1 MKEVFFAVAVILT
14 MFAVQ
19 ACNESSDS
27 GSIAGGFIDVPHT
40 GQTASYAEG
49 DDGEIQAGL
58 RAPENRFTDNGNATV
73 SDNWTGLVWTQDAG
87 CVDPAPWEE
96 TLEGARNVA
105 DGQCGLTDGSEPG
118 DWRIANIRELQ
129 LLVDFGT
136 SEPALTNGHPF
147 LGIGTDTLLWSSTS
161 YDGDPNFAYA
171 LDLNTGEVV
180 LLNKSEKAGC
190 MVICEDCEFFEF

>member
-1 MKEVFFAVAVILT
+1 MKEVFLTVAMVLT
-14 MFAVQ
+14 VLAVQ
-19 ACNESSDS
+19 ACNDHSDS
-27 GSIAGGFIDVPHT
+27 GSVGNTLIDVPHT
-40 GQTASYAEG
+40 GQTISYAEG

-58 RAPENRFTDNGNATV
+58 RAPEIRFTDNGNATV
-73 SDNWTGLVWTQDAG
+73 SDNFTEFVWTQDAG

-96 TLEGARNVA
+96 TLKGARNVA

-129 LLVDFGT
+129 SLVDFGT
-136 SEPALTNGHPF
+136 SEPALTKGHPF
-147 LGIGTDTLLWSSTS
+147 LGIDSQTVLWSSTT

-171 LDLNTGEVV
+171 LDLNTGEVL

-190 MVICEDCEFFEF
+190 MVVCDDCEFFEF